1 MTKQREEHLATL
13 QEIRSLMERSSRF
26 LSLSGLSGVVAGSL
40 ALVGAAVAFAYLGLW
55 PFTAEGAYY
64 PITAAPHPWG
74 LSPLAFFALDAA
86 LVLTGALAG
95 GIYFTTRRA
104 RRQGLP
110 IWDALTRRL
119 LLHLLIPLVAGGL
132 FVAALYLQG
141 VPALIAPATLIFYGL
156 ALINASKYTLDDV
169 RYLGM
174 AEVALGLIGAFA
186 PGYGLELWAIG
197 FGVLHILYGI
207 LMYRKHEREG

>member
-1 MTKQREEHLATL
+1 
-13 QEIRSLMERSSRF
+13 MERSSRF
-26 LSLSGLSGVVAGSL
+26 LSLSGLSGVVAGTIAL
-40 ALVGAAVAFAYLGLW
+40 AGAALAFAYLGLT
-55 PFTAEGAYY
+55 PFAASGAHY
-64 PITAAPHPWG
+64 PISGAPHPWG

-119 LLHLLIPLVAGGL
+119 LINLLIPLVAGGL
-132 FVAALYLQG
+132 FAVALYLQG
-141 VPALIAPATLIFYGL
+141 LPALIAPATLIFYGL
-156 ALINASKYTLDDV
+156 ALINASKYTLDDI
-169 RYLGM
+169 RYLGF
-174 AEVALGLIGAFA
+174 AETGLGLLGAFA

-197 FGVLHILYGI
+197 FGVLHILYGL
-207 LMYRKHEREG
+207 LMYRKHEREE